1 MSIQDD
7 ARPRPGRRRD
17 PACDDAIHAATLAEL
32 VENGYGSLSIERVA
46 ARAGVGKA
54 TIYRRYPNKA
64 ELVVEAVRIGACIDD
79 HLPDT
84 GDLRA
89 DLISILR
96 SMVERLRG
104 PDGKVLLA
112 FAAERTRHPELADAF
127 ERGVIGNKRRHVRGL
142 LQRAVDRG
150 ELPADSDIDLIAES
164 GPALVWHHALYDL
177 PLDDGLPGRII
188 ELVLTKVT

>member
-1 MSIQDD
+1 
-7 ARPRPGRRRD
+7 
-17 PACDDAIHAATLAEL
+17 
-32 VENGYGSLSIERVA
+32 
-46 ARAGVGKA
+46 
-54 TIYRRYPNKA
+54 
-64 ELVVEAVRIGACIDD
+64 D

-96 SMVERLRG
+96 GMVDRLRG
-104 PDGKVLLA
+104 PDGKVLVA
-112 FAAERTRHPELADAF
+112 FAGERTRHPELSAAF

-150 ELPADSDIDLIAES
+150 ELPADSDIDLIAEA

-177 PLDDGLPGRII
+177 PLD
-188 ELVLTKVT
+188 